1 MEPHCP
7 FLIIGNSA
15 AAVGAITG
23 IREVDPQTPIT
34 LIAKE
39 PQHTYSRPLI
49 SYLLGGKVD
58 ESKMPYRS
66 PAFYAENK
74 ITPILGSEV
83 IRVDPE
89 NHFVQAKNGERYG
102 FGKLLIAT
110 GGNPIVPRDIEGI
123 QSQGVFTFTTW
134 DDAQNIQSHIERC
147 GVRRALIVGG
157 GLIGLKSLEALMA
170 LGIQTTLVELSPRV
184 LSVTFDQTASNMA
197 QETLRKN
204 GAEIHCNTTVQSIQ
218 SDQGNVIS
226 ATLKSGIRIDCEL
239 VIIAIGVLPNIDLV
253 KNTAIKTDRGIVVDG
268 TLQSTVEGIYAAG
281 DVAQAFDLVEGGTR
295 PIPILPVA
303 YRQGWVAGLNMAGRR
318 RLYRG
323 GVAMNAVDVCGL
335 PTISVGIT
343 VPATNEYEILSS
355 LESSVP
361 RYRKIVLRDNR
372 IVGFILIGD
381 IDRAGIL
388 TGLIRDKIDVTSFKE
403 SLLTD
408 DFGLLHVPKD
418 YRKHIVSG
426 MGIEV

>member
-1 MEPHCP
+1 METS

-23 IREVDPQTPIT
+23 IREVDPDSPIT

-58 ESKMPYRS
+58 ESRMPYR
-66 PAFYAENK
+66 PPDFYLRNK
-74 ITPILGSEV
+74 VTTILGTEV
-83 IRVDPE
+83 IRVDSE
-89 NHFVQAKNGERYG
+89 QRFVETREGERLS
-102 FGKLLIAT
+102 FDKMLIAT
-110 GGNPIVPRDIEGI
+110 GGNPIVPKDIDGLETE
-123 QSQGVFTFTTW
+123 GVFTFTTW
-134 DDAQNIQSHIERC
+134 EDVHKIQHHIEQHD
-147 GVRRALIVGG
+147 VRRALIVGG

-170 LGIQTTLVELSPRV
+170 LGIQVTLVELAPRV
-184 LSVTFDQTASNMA
+184 LGTSFDQTASSMA
-197 QETLRKN
+197 QQALTEHGAQILCGTTL
-204 GAEIHCNTTVQSIQ
+204 QSIQ
-218 SDQGNVIS
+218 SDQGRVVS
-226 ATLKSGIRIDCEL
+226 GTLRDGSRVDCEL
-239 VIIAIGVLPNIDLV
+239 VIIAIGVNPNIALV
-253 KNTAIKTDRGIVVDG
+253 KDTGIKTDRGIVVDG
-268 TLQSTVEGIYAAG
+268 TLQTSVAGIYAAG
-281 DVAQAFDLVEGGTR
+281 DVAQASDLVEGGTR

-303 YRQGWVAGLNMAGRR
+303 YRQGWVSGLNMAGRR

-323 GVAMNAVDVCGL
+323 GMAMNAVDVCGI

-343 VPATNEYEILSS
+343 VPSTEDYEILSS
-355 LESSVP
+355 FDASVP

-381 IDRAGIL
+381 VDRAGIL
-388 TGLIRDKIDVTSFKE
+388 TGLIRDKTDVTSFKE

>member
-1 MEPHCP
+1 
-7 FLIIGNSA
+7 
-15 AAVGAITG
+15 
-23 IREVDPQTPIT
+23 
-34 LIAKE
+34 
-39 PQHTYSRPLI
+39 
-49 SYLLGGKVD
+49 
-58 ESKMPYRS
+58 
-66 PAFYAENK
+66 
-74 ITPILGSEV
+74 
-83 IRVDPE
+83 
-89 NHFVQAKNGERYG
+89 
-102 FGKLLIAT
+102 
-110 GGNPIVPRDIEGI
+110 
-123 QSQGVFTFTTW
+123 
-134 DDAQNIQSHIERC
+134 
-147 GVRRALIVGG
+147 
-157 GLIGLKSLEALMA
+157 
-170 LGIQTTLVELSPRV
+170 
-184 LSVTFDQTASNMA
+184 
-197 QETLRKN
+197 
-204 GAEIHCNTTVQSIQ
+204 VQSIQ